1 MEKTVLLFILFSLGV
16 SYSNNSQNKN
26 IQGLKESVEIIRD
39 SWGINHIYAKNQE
52 DLFFAQGYTA
62 AKDRLFQFEIWR
74 RQATGSVA
82 EILGERELARDIGTR
97 LFKFRGN
104 LEEELNHYHKDGSS
118 IINAYTNGVNA
129 YINEINKTPD
139 DLPIEFQ
146 MLGIKPKLWTPEVV
160 ISRHQGLLGNSNDEL
175 QIARTVAAIGE
186 EKAKELFW
194 FHPKNPSLNL
204 DLSIDKLGLNEPIL
218 DIYDAFRE
226 PIKFERED
234 LVVSY
239 QNNEPFNNLELIQ
252 KNQEDSLSIGS
263 NNWLVSGRLMK
274 NGMPLMANDPHR
286 GIANPSL
293 RYMVHLVAPGWN
305 VIGGG
310 EPEIPGISI
319 GHNDYGAWGLT
330 VFRTDG
336 EDIYVYDINPENAEE
351 YLYKGQWLPMN
362 KINEVISIKGKP
374 DKTVSLYYTHH
385 GPVTFIDKKR
395 NKAYAMRCAWL
406 EPGGAP
412 YLASLRMNQA
422 SDWES
427 FIEACKYS
435 NIPGEN
441 MIWADIHGDIGWQ
454 AVGIAPVRKNFSGL
468 VPVPGDGRFE
478 WEGYLPI
485 LEKPNALN
493 PKQGYFATANQNVT
507 PKDYTNWDA
516 IGFSWADPFR
526 GDRIEEVLSE
536 KKIFDIED
544 MRLLQVDE
552 VSVPAKIITKFNH
565 EMKLSGKY
573 AEVLDLLKDWD
584 HKLTSNSIPASI
596 YNEWENQIKV
606 LAKELFIPE
615 IVKDYIS
622 NIQLKK
628 IIDWLENPETRFKEN
643 PIQERIAFLEKSF
656 TRAIDSLTKKV
667 GADPTKWHYGQ
678 TLLKHVTIKH
688 PLGESSNSETREFL
702 NVGPLPRGGNAY
714 TVGSTGSDY
723 EQSSGASFR
732 IIVPVGD
739 WDKTIGTN
747 SPGQS
752 GNPKSNFYK
761 NLFKPWAE
769 NTYFPV
775 YFSKDLILL
784 NTVEKV
790 FLIPKSE

>member
-1 MEKTVLLFILFSLGV
+1 
-16 SYSNNSQNKN
+16 
-26 IQGLKESVEIIRD
+26 
-39 SWGINHIYAKNQE
+39 
-52 DLFFAQGYTA
+52 
-62 AKDRLFQFEIWR
+62 
-74 RQATGSVA
+74 
-82 EILGERELARDIGTR
+82 
-97 LFKFRGN
+97 
-104 LEEELNHYHKDGSS
+104 
-118 IINAYTNGVNA
+118 
-129 YINEINKTPD
+129 
-139 DLPIEFQ
+139 
-146 MLGIKPKLWTPEVV
+146 
-160 ISRHQGLLGNSNDEL
+160 
-175 QIARTVAAIGE
+175 
-186 EKAKELFW
+186 
-194 FHPKNPSLNL
+194 
-204 DLSIDKLGLNEPIL
+204 
-218 DIYDAFRE
+218 
-226 PIKFERED
+226 
-234 LVVSY
+234 
-239 QNNEPFNNLELIQ
+239 
-252 KNQEDSLSIGS
+252 
-263 NNWLVSGRLMK
+263 
-274 NGMPLMANDPHR
+274 
-286 GIANPSL
+286 
-293 RYMVHLVAPGWN
+293 
-305 VIGGG
+305 
-310 EPEIPGISI
+310 
-319 GHNDYGAWGLT
+319 
-330 VFRTDG
+330 
-336 EDIYVYDINPENAEE
+336 
-351 YLYKGQWLPMN
+351 
-362 KINEVISIKGKP
+362 
-374 DKTVSLYYTHH
+374 
-385 GPVTFIDKKR
+385 
-395 NKAYAMRCAWL
+395 
-406 EPGGAP
+406 
-412 YLASLRMNQA
+412 
-422 SDWES
+422 
-427 FIEACKYS
+427 
-435 NIPGEN
+435 

>member
-16 SYSNNSQNKN
+16 SYSSNSQNKN

-293 RYMVHLVAPGWN
+293 RYMAHLVAPGWN

-336 EDIYVYDINPENAEE
+336 EDIYVYDINPEMLKNIFT
-351 YLYKGQWLPMN
+351 K
-362 KINEVISIKGKP
+362 
-374 DKTVSLYYTHH
+374 VSGCL
-385 GPVTFIDKKR
+385 
-395 NKAYAMRCAWL
+395 
-406 EPGGAP
+406 
-412 YLASLRMNQA
+412 
-422 SDWES
+422 
-427 FIEACKYS
+427 
-435 NIPGEN
+435 
-441 MIWADIHGDIGWQ
+441 
-454 AVGIAPVRKNFSGL
+454 
-468 VPVPGDGRFE
+468 
-478 WEGYLPI
+478 
-485 LEKPNALN
+485 
-493 PKQGYFATANQNVT
+493 
-507 PKDYTNWDA
+507 
-516 IGFSWADPFR
+516 
-526 GDRIEEVLSE
+526 
-536 KKIFDIED
+536 
-544 MRLLQVDE
+544 
-552 VSVPAKIITKFNH
+552 
-565 EMKLSGKY
+565 
-573 AEVLDLLKDWD
+573 
-584 HKLTSNSIPASI
+584 
-596 YNEWENQIKV
+596 
-606 LAKELFIPE
+606 
-615 IVKDYIS
+615 
-622 NIQLKK
+622 
-628 IIDWLENPETRFKEN
+628 
-643 PIQERIAFLEKSF
+643 
-656 TRAIDSLTKKV
+656 
-667 GADPTKWHYGQ
+667 
-678 TLLKHVTIKH
+678 
-688 PLGESSNSETREFL
+688 
-702 NVGPLPRGGNAY
+702 
-714 TVGSTGSDY
+714 
-723 EQSSGASFR
+723 
-732 IIVPVGD
+732 
-739 WDKTIGTN
+739 
-747 SPGQS
+747 
-752 GNPKSNFYK
+752 
-761 NLFKPWAE
+761 
-769 NTYFPV
+769 
-775 YFSKDLILL
+775 
-784 NTVEKV
+784 
-790 FLIPKSE
+790 